1 MTANRSVVGML
12 NKLSLLATVY
22 REGKGIS
29 DPLTLT
35 VNLADTPCGPLKGN
49 SPLRLLR
56 ELSEAGLL

>member
-1 MTANRSVVGML
+1 ML
-12 NKLSLLATVY
+12 SKFSFLATVY

-35 VNLADTPCGPLKGN
+35 VKLADTPCGPLNGN